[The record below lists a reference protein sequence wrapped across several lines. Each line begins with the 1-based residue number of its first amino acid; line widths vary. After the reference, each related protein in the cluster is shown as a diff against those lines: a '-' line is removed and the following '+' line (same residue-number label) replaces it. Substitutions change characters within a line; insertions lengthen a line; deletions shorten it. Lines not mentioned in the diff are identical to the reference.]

1 MTFHNAG
8 YETSA
13 EIYEDDCSYRTFQ
26 RQVGGVWC
34 VWKGLGEKRGWILLR
49 RLRGEETT
57 FYAFRHSNDR
67 LSGQRGVS
75 DLLPEQQNLL
85 EKLKPVLKDAGWLEY
100 SEHRD
105 RHAPPQRPEQNPTP
119 TFPFTSHLHLSLQCL
134 LTRHSR
140 DAANAPSR
148 VRGTA
153 DRDGTTTAGFKELF
167 SLCGN
172 QGFVTRNH
180 ETAVIKKEKAQNKDQ
195 HLQWWSSA
203 SVPLS
208 NDATVQSQI
217 SHSQRVGF

>member
-1 MTFHNAG
+1 MKTIVATGHFSG
-8 YETSA
+8 KL
-13 EIYEDDCSYRTFQ
+13 
-26 RQVGGVWC
+26 VGFGVCERGSERSEVGSSCAAWGERRPLFTLF
-34 VWKGLGEKRGWILLR
+34 VIQMIVSQGKG
-49 RLRGEETT
+49 
-57 FYAFRHSNDR
+57 
-67 LSGQRGVS
+67 GVS

-119 TFPFTSHLHLSLQCL
+119 TFPFTSHLYLSLQCL

-180 ETAVIKKEKAQNKDQ
+180 ETAVIKKEKTQNKDQ